1 MKSFLLA
8 CACLVLCSN
17 YGIAQ
22 QSCVTK
28 EYQQQQ
34 LMRDPSLMYQF
45 EAAESFT
52 KNVLSRD
59 ASMITYGVSPG
70 GLTTIKIPVVVHIL
84 FRNLDENISDEQV
97 RSQIEVLNKEFRR
110 IHADTSKIPLS
121 FRSLA
126 ADCYLEFVLATI
138 NPRGYATNGIV
149 RKKTNAYSFGIED
162 NIKFSQSGGDDAWDS
177 DKYLNIWVANLSAG
191 IIGYSSVLGGPKE
204 KDGIVVKFT
213 AFGSTGKITMPY
225 IKGRTAVHEVG
236 HWLGLRHIWGDQYC
250 GSDGVEDTPTQGIA
264 TRGCPSGIVT
274 SCNNDSSGNMY
285 NNYMDLTNDECTNMF
300 TIGQRDKMR
309 AAFAAEGPRH
319 ALLFSNGAR
328 GIPLPDPPPED
339 SLMEKKI
346 RIFPNPASFMVTV
359 DVSKEEGLLGK
370 VITIHNQLGQ
380 LMAQVR
386 ITKPVTIINL
396 QSFQEGVYFLRA
408 GSQAKPF
415 KLLKTSG
422 LINP

>member
-8 CACLVLCSN
+8 CACLVLCA
-17 YGIAQ
+17 YYCVAQ

-28 EYQQQQ
+28 EYQLQE
-34 LMRDPSLMYQF
+34 LSRDPSLKYHF

-52 KNVLSRD
+52 NNVLIRD
-59 ASMITYGVSPG
+59 ASMITYGVGPG
-70 GLTTIKIPVVVHIL
+70 GLAIIKIPVVVHIL
-84 FRNLDENISDEQV
+84 YRTNDENISEEQV
-97 RSQIEVLNKEFRR
+97 RSQIEVLNKEFRKM
-110 IHADTSKIPLS
+110 HADTSKIPLT

-126 ADCYLEFVLATI
+126 ADCYLEFTLASV
-138 NPRGYATNGIV
+138 NPKGYATNGIV

-162 NIKFSQSGGDDAWDS
+162 NIKFSQLGGDDAWDS

-191 IIGYSSVLGGPKE
+191 IIGYSSIIGGPKE
-204 KDGIVVKFT
+204 KDGIVVKVT
-213 AFGSTGKITMPY
+213 AFGNTGKITMPY

-274 SCNNDSSGNMY
+274 SCNNDSAGNMY

-300 TIGQRDKMR
+300 TIGQREKMR
-309 AAFAAEGPRH
+309 AAFAVQGPRH
-319 ALLFSNGAR
+319 ALLFSNGAT
-328 GIPLPDPPPED
+328 GIPLPEPPPAD
-339 SLMEKKI
+339 SLTEKMI
-346 RIFPNPASFMVTV
+346 RIFPNPANFMVTV

-380 LMAQVR
+380 LMTQVR
-386 ITKPVTIINL
+386 ITKPVTTINL
-396 QSFQEGVYFLRA
+396 QSFKEGVYFLRA
-408 GSQAKPF
+408 GNQAKPF

-422 LINP
+422 FINP